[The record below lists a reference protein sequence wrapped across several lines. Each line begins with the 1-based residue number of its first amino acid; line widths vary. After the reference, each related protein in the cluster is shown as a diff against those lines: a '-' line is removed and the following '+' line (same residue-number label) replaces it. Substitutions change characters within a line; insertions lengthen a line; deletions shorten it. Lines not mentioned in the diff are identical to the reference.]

1 MLFVAIV
8 YWINCI
14 IKINKFA
21 KAVEKTKAKNHMY
34 VMYNFFLKKRV
45 LWYSNRLWYQVTYF
59 VDVNKTT
66 FSLLDSDQYGFIMI
80 MVVTNNFIK

>member
-34 VMYNFFLKKRV
+34 VMYNFF
-45 LWYSNRLWYQVTYF
+45 
-59 VDVNKTT
+59 
-66 FSLLDSDQYGFIMI
+66 
-80 MVVTNNFIK
+80 

>member
-21 KAVEKTKAKNHMY
+21 KAVEKTKAQNYMY
-34 VMYNFFLKKRV
+34 VMYNLSEKK
-45 LWYSNRLWYQVTYF
+45 S
-59 VDVNKTT
+59 
-66 FSLLDSDQYGFIMI
+66 I
-80 MVVTNNFIK
+80 VVQ